1 MERNTSDNCIILH
14 LYNIMLANLQII
26 DRKRDDHDHDCVSL
40 QKIGD
45 IRLSESFALRLDVE
59 Q

>member
-1 MERNTSDNCIILH
+1 
-14 LYNIMLANLQII
+14 MLANLQII

-45 IRLSESFALRLDVE
+45 IRRSESFALRLDVE